1 MFERR
6 QKIGHDEGGMIAIL
20 ALLVLLIIVL
30 ASLAMLVLLG
40 ALVFAA
46 SSTLGIVLILGLLL
60 SWFAPGWLKV
70 IGALMVFG
78 AILAALIIIV
88 L

>member
-1 MFERR
+1 MWKAKRFE
-6 QKIGHDEGGMIAIL
+6 QDESGFMAII

-40 ALVFAA
+40 MLVFGA
-46 SSTLGIVLILGLLL
+46 SIALGAILVLGLLL
-60 SWFAPGWLKV
+60 SWFGPGWLKV
-70 IGALMVFG
+70 LGALMVF
-78 AILAALIIIV
+78 ASILVALAMIV